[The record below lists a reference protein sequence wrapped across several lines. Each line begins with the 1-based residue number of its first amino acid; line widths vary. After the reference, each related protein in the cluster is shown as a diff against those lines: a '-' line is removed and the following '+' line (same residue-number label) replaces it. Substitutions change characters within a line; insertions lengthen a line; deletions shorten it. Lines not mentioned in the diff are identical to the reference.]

1 MAIQTHVKL
10 IALDLDGTSV
20 QPSGEIGPRL
30 LKAVTQAQARGVRV
44 LLATGRMVQSARR
57 YWLDLKLNSGPL
69 IAYNGGQAVTMPDES
84 VIFRN
89 GLTTEAAHFVVQ
101 KALDADLLAQVYI
114 GDEMWISREDS
125 RARHYIESNH
135 ISAWVRP
142 GDEILAWPE
151 APIKILLQA
160 DPDTLDQFR
169 PVIEEKASDL
179 NYRVFKSQQ
188 DYLEI
193 VRQGVGKGPALQELS
208 RRLGIVSSQV
218 MAIGDAEND
227 IDMIRWSGV
236 GVAMGQA
243 PDSVQR
249 EARFV
254 TDPVEEDGAAIA
266 IEKWVLE
273 TPSLKG

>member
-1 MAIQTHVKL
+1 MAVQAHVKL

-20 QPSGEIGPRL
+20 QPSGAIGPRL
-30 LKAVTQAQARGVRV
+30 LKAVTDAQDRGVRV

-57 YWLDLKLNSGPL
+57 YWLELKLNPGPL

-84 VIFRN
+84 VIFRH
-89 GLTTEAAHFVVQ
+89 GLSSQAAHFVIQ
-101 KALDADLLAQVYI
+101 KALEYDILAQVYI

-135 ISAWVRP
+135 IPAWVRS
-142 GDEILAWPE
+142 GTDIFDWPE

-160 DPDTLDQFR
+160 DSAVLDQFR
-169 PVIEEKASDL
+169 PVIEEPASAL

-193 VRQGVGKGPALQELS
+193 VQHGVGKGPALQEVCQ
-208 RRLGIVSSQV
+208 RLGIVSSEV

-227 IDMIRWSGV
+227 SDMLHWCGF
-236 GVAMGQA
+236 GVALGQA
-243 PDSVQR
+243 PASVKR
-249 EARFV
+249 LARFV
-254 TDPVEEDGAAIA
+254 TAPIEEDGAAIA

-273 TPSLKG
+273 APSLKA

>member
-1 MAIQTHVKL
+1 MGIQTRLKL

-30 LKAVTQAQARGVRV
+30 LKAVTDAQARGVHV

-57 YWLDLKLNSGPL
+57 YWLDLKLNPGPL

-84 VIFRN
+84 VIFRH
-89 GLTTEAAHFVVQ
+89 GLSSEAAHFVVQ
-101 KALDADLLAQVYI
+101 KALEYDLLAQVYI

-135 ISAWVRP
+135 IPAWVRS
-142 GDEILAWPE
+142 GDEIFDWPQ

-160 DPDTLDQFR
+160 DSTTLDQFR
-169 PVIEEKASDL
+169 PVIEAHASDF

-193 VRQGVGKGPALQELS
+193 VQQGVGKGPALQEVCQS
-208 RRLGIVSSQV
+208 LGIVSSQV

-227 IDMIRWSGV
+227 IDMLRWCGF

-243 PDSVQR
+243 PASVKR
-249 EARFV
+249 VARFV
-254 TDPVEEDGAAIA
+254 TDPIEEDGAALA

-273 TPSLKG
+273 APSLKA